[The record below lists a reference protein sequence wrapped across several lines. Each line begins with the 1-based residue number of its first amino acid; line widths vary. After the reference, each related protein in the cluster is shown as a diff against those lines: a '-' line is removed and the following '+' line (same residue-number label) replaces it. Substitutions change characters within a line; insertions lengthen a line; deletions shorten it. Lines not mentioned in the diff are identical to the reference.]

1 MGDYNSTH
9 TGQIIDAT
17 ISAVIAGKAGIQ
29 GVKVNGTEI
38 TPDSSSNKV
47 DISVP
52 DVSQTTGTSTTDV
65 MSQKATTDALD
76 LKANSSSLATVA
88 TTGSYNDL
96 SDKPSA
102 PNVVQ
107 TTGTS
112 TTEVMSQNA
121 VTTQLNSKANS
132 SSLAAVATSGSYN
145 DLSDKPSTP
154 NVVQTTGSSTTDV
167 MSQKAT
173 TDALD
178 LKVDKVQGKALS
190 TNDFTNAYK
199 TKLDG
204 IANGATK
211 NTVNLYNAT
220 ILASSWSNSAP
231 YTSTWSA
238 QGFLSDDTVIFD
250 VVLSSSSSTAIS
262 ELESWS
268 YISKFEISTD
278 SITATCLE
286 SKPTVDLALN
296 MLLLR

>member
-145 DLSDKPSTP
+145 DLSDKPSAP

-190 TNDFTNAYK
+190 TNDFTNADR

-211 NTVNLYNAT
+211 NTINLYNAT
-220 ILASSWSNSAP
+220 ILASSWSSSAP
-231 YTSTWSA
+231 YTYTLSA